1 MCLPAR
7 DGCCRTIIISEM
19 RWSLLAYSLFTALLL
34 SACSQIDESE
44 RFIYVE
50 PSGVARA
57 VLIED
62 FTGQRCINCP
72 TAASEIERLQ
82 KEYGEENVIAVSI
95 HSGPLAVFSNEK
107 VKGLRTELGDTYYS
121 HWNIRCCTASAP
133 PSHRTRNNTHSPM
146 DFRSVLLLPVL
157 PPVWSHRG

>member
-1 MCLPAR
+1 
-7 DGCCRTIIISEM
+7 M

-121 HWNIRCCTASAP
+121 HWNIESE
-133 PSHRTRNNTHSPM
+133 PSGPIGEQGQSRVY
-146 DFRSVLLLPVL
+146 DQ
-157 PPVWSHRG
+157 